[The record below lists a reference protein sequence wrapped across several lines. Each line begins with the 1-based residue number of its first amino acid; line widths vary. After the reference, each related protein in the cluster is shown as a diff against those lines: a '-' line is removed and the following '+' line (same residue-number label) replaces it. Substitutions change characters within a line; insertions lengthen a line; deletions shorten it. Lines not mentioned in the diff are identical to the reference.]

1 MMTTNEWEV
10 LNKCCLNVARKEMR
24 KRGIT
29 DQDMMNDLASDILC
43 NCAKYIEL
51 CGVKPKYDNGLA
63 AFVQTYG
70 LKPVLL
76 GKQRVFNDQMLNLE
90 GIGFN
95 EDSENWND
103 ILSESDYIDGKI
115 VVKGV

>member
-1 MMTTNEWEV
+1 MTANEWEV

-76 GKQRVFNDQMLNLE
+76 GKQRVFNDQIMSLDNIDADNGTWDEILE
-90 GIGFN
+90 GA
-95 EDSENWND
+95 E
-103 ILSESDYIDGKI
+103 YTDGKI
-115 VVKGV
+115 ILKGALAE

>member
-1 MMTTNEWEV
+1 MTSDEW
-10 LNKCCLNVARKEMR
+10 NKLYACSLNVARKEMR
-24 KRGIT
+24 RRGIN
-29 DQDMMNDLASDILC
+29 DQDMMNDLASDVMC
-43 NCAKYIEL
+43 CCAKYIEL

-76 GKQRVFNDQMLNLE
+76 AKQRVFNDQMLNLE

-95 EDSENWND
+95 ESDENWND
-103 ILSESDYIDGKI
+103 VLSESDYIDGKI
-115 VVKGV
+115 VIRGV